1 MASDFL
7 AACEKKNLALTERR
21 MTPARRVSLA
31 TEIGERQGELR
42 AVHLKYHLTTADLLS
57 ESSTTWMKRT
67 DALLRH

>member
-42 AVHLKYHLTTADLLS
+42 AVPSGMWLELA
-57 ESSTTWMKRT
+57 RRN
-67 DALLRH
+67 LR